1 MNESATIEVA
11 VESKFAP
18 RESDPAAR
26 RYVFAY
32 TITIAHRGGA
42 PARLLNRHWIITNA
56 NGERQE
62 VRGRGVVGE
71 QPRLE
76 AGQSFKYTSAAI
88 IETPVGSMQGDYEFE
103 SDRGA
108 RFLVPIQVFSL
119 SVPNVVH

>member
-18 RESDPAAR
+18 RESDPGAR

-32 TITIAHRGGA
+32 TVTIAHRGGE
-42 PARLLNRHWIITNA
+42 PVRLLNRHWVITNA

-88 IETPVGSMQGDYEFE
+88 IETPVGAMQGDYEFE
-103 SDRGA
+103 SDGGA